1 MTLEMYGV
9 SKNSPPPP
17 LYIPGDVDALPVQKR
32 FAPCG
37 AACYM
42 TAAIV
47 HCYTLQGAGI
57 VYVEWN
63 CSGPPPPSPTS

>member
-1 MTLEMYGV
+1 MYGV
-9 SKNSPPPP
+9 SKNFLPPP

-32 FAPCG
+32 FL

-47 HCYTLQGAGI
+47 RCYMLQAAGI